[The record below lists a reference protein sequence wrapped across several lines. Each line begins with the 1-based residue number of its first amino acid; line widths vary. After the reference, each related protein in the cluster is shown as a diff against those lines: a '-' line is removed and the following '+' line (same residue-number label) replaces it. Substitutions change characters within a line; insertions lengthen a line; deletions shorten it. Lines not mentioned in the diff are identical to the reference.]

1 MSASTSS
8 VAVFNVYIK
17 DEKFDYRLNI
27 SMFVYQNL
35 ANPKNYNTEDL
46 SGSEIVYFRQNL
58 VGHYI
63 INFSKNGI
71 FGNI

>member
-1 MSASTSS
+1 MKKKNNQSQKAYAKTSFLKKIVSASTSS

-35 ANPKNYNTEDL
+35 ANPKNYNT
-46 SGSEIVYFRQNL
+46 
-58 VGHYI
+58 
-63 INFSKNGI
+63 
-71 FGNI
+71 